1 MATENKPDQQK
12 VYVRSL
18 YSQKQ
23 NRKGKSLAWWLF
35 FLFFVAGLVMFYTH
49 NHKMIYP
56 ITFTIIGYIFS
67 SSVKIAH
74 EWQRAVVLRLGR
86 FYKLA
91 GPGLFFCI
99 PVIDH
104 VTIWIDQRMF
114 TTYFEAEK
122 TLTRDN
128 VPVDV
133 DAVLFWM
140 VWDAQKAALEVEDF
154 NSAVTWAAQTALR
167 DIIGKTELSDMLTGR
182 ERLDEQLQKIIDERT
197 EAWGIT
203 VQSVEIRDVVIPP
216 DLQDV
221 MSREAQ
227 AERERRARRILGQ
240 AEKEIANNFLEAAQ
254 IYGQNE
260 VAFKLRSMNLLYESV
275 KERGGLVVVPGGFT
289 DPGFASLLGM
299 VHYNR
304 VPGID
309 DNIMDEKEKGTNE
322 HSACRKKAE

>member
-1 MATENKPDQQK
+1 MAAEAQSNKQK
-12 VYVRSL
+12 VCIRSIN
-18 YSQKQ
+18 SDKQ
-23 NRKGKSLAWWLF
+23 NRRGKSLGLWLF
-35 FLFFVAGLVMFYTH
+35 LLFLVIGIVLFYKNNHNIFYLIVFAG
-49 NHKMIYP
+49 
-56 ITFTIIGYIFS
+56 IGYAIGNT
-67 SSVKIAH
+67 VKIAH

-86 FYKLA
+86 FHKLA

-167 DIIGKTELSDMLTGR
+167 DIIGKTELSEMLTGR
-182 ERLDEQLQKIIDERT
+182 ERLDEELQKIIDERT
-197 EAWGIT
+197 EDWGIT

-227 AERERRARRILGQ
+227 AERERRARKILGQ
-240 AEKEIANNFLEAAQ
+240 AEREIANNFLEAAQ
-254 IYGQNE
+254 IYGKNE
-260 VAFKLRSMNLLYESV
+260 IAFKLRSMNLLYESV
-275 KERGGLVVVPGGFT
+275 KERGGLVVVPGGFN
-289 DPGFASLLGM
+289 DPNTASLLGM
-299 VHYNR
+299 LHYNR
-304 VPGID
+304 MPGLENEIED
-309 DNIMDEKEKGTNE
+309 KENGN
-322 HSACRKKAE
+322 